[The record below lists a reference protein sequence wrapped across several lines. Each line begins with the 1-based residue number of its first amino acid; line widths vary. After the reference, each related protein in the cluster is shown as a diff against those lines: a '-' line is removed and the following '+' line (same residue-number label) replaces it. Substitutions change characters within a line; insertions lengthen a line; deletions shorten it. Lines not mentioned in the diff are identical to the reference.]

1 LAFLTFSSANDEY
14 LIVLWKDEA
23 TPLLVF
29 EIASGSGMVA
39 KCVPNSEPNS
49 FVMDIIGGIKRNSP
63 KSIRI
68 DIDNDNM
75 KYYGPLL
82 DDFIEELTGGE
93 IKADSTSE
101 GTNTQ
106 SSAD

>member
-14 LIVLWKDEA
+14 LIVFWKDES

-39 KCVPNSEPNS
+39 KCIPNSEPNS

-63 KSIRI
+63 KSIRV

-82 DDFIEELTGGE
+82 DEFIEELTGGE
-93 IKADSTSE
+93 IKADSTSK

-106 SSAD
+106 SSAS